1 MPPETEYKKGV
12 QEANFNN
19 SIRGVLP
26 PRGGY
31 FFDRKRELP

>member
-12 QEANFNN
+12 QEAKPSHQYAGFT
-19 SIRGVLP
+19 

-31 FFDRKRELP
+31 FFDS